1 MTLKEIEKIIDEADF
16 TMYGHQRDRDQELDG
31 HWYPMDANCKKY
43 EKEEYRHANDL
54 NYPQAFMDGDVKCYY
69 KFNKMTGEMTLLAK
83 VDHVD
88 KEKKIIKKKL
98 DDMTDEEIEN
108 FKKRV
113 CCKHWECFDCPFYN
127 GETREDYSPCYEAF
141 IYYRSGYLKYKNRE
155 IEIEVEE

>member
-1 MTLKEIEKIIDEADF
+1 MTLKEIEKIIDDADVV
-16 TMYGHQRDRDQELDG
+16 MYGYHTTNEGFLASL
-31 HWYPMDANCKKY
+31 HEMDTNFKIY
-43 EKEEYRHANDL
+43 EKEAYRHANDKS
-54 NYPQAFMDGDVKCYY
+54 YPQPYMDGETNYYY
-69 KFNKMTGEMTLLAK
+69 KFNKDTGDMTLLAK

-98 DDMTDEEIEN
+98 DEMTDEEIEN

-113 CCKHWECFDCPFYN
+113 CSKHWECFDCPFYN

-141 IYYRSGYLKYKNRE
+141 IYYRSGYLKYKDRE

>member
-1 MTLKEIEKIIDEADF
+1 MTLKEIEKIIDEANYYLVKD
-16 TMYGHQRDRDQELDG
+16 EEEILPLDTTVSKEQMK
-31 HWYPMDANCKKY
+31 HDIKY
-43 EKEEYRHANDL
+43 YTNTVGRKYVFYKYNEETEE
-54 NYPQAFMDGDVKCYY
+54 V
-69 KFNKMTGEMTLLAK
+69 TILAK

-98 DDMTDEEIEN
+98 GDMSDEEIEN

-113 CCKHWECFDCPFYN
+113 CCKHSECFDCPFYN

>member
-1 MTLKEIEKIIDEADF
+1 MTLKEIYKIIDE
-16 TMYGHQRDRDQELDG
+16 YNIYLELDG
-31 HWYPMDANCKKY
+31 LVQCDVSSPYCSNDKEYFLERVSHCVNNGEKVILLKVNKKG
-43 EKEEYRHANDL
+43 EI
-54 NYPQAFMDGDVKCYY
+54 VKQICI
-69 KFNKMTGEMTLLAK
+69 
-83 VDHVD
+83 DHID

-98 DDMTDEEIEN
+98 EEMTDEEIEN

-141 IYYRSGYLKYKNRE
+141 IYYRSGYLKYKDRE